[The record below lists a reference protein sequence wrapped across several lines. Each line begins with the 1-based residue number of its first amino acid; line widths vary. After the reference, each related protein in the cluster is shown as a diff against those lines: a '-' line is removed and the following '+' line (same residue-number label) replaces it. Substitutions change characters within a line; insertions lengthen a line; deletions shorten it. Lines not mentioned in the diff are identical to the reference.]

1 MYTALIIGIV
11 GLLIWYI
18 CTRIES
24 EWDASGHFFAAQHKA
39 KEEMTRSERA
49 SHRHQRSSAN
59 QFVGFFR
66 SVGVGLTVIGFG
78 GAAVIYGLGE
88 FAAN

>member
-18 CTRIES
+18 CTRVEPES
-24 EWDASGHFFAAQHKA
+24 DASNIFFAAQHRA
-39 KEEMTRSERA
+39 REEMTRSERA
-49 SHRHQRSSAN
+49 SHRHQRSSAHRS
-59 QFVGFFR
+59 VGFFK
-66 SVGVGLTVIGFG
+66 SVGIGLTVIGFG
-78 GAAVIYGLGE
+78 GAAVIYGLGK